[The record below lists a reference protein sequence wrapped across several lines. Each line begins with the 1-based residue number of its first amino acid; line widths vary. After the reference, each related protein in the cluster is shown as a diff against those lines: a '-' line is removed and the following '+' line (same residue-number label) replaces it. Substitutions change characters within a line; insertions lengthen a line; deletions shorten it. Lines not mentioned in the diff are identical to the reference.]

1 MMTAEQFASTAERI
15 AKTCKTLYVSGGWG
29 QRATDAN
36 KTQAINKNQ
45 YNKNNANRIRSAS
58 ADTYFFDCVCLLK
71 SILWGFNFSADTTG
85 GARYASNGVPDV
97 TDGTF
102 FSMCKNQSTDFSKIK
117 TGSIV
122 WMPGHVGV
130 YIGGGLAV
138 ECTPAWND
146 GVQITAVGNIGT
158 KPGYNTRR
166 WTKHG
171 ESNFLTYGSAPAAD
185 PEPSVP
191 ELSTEELA
199 TMVING
205 VFGNGTAR
213 KTALGSRYEEVQRL
227 VDQMLRVTPEK
238 PKETIY
244 TVQRGDNLSKIARQ
258 YGTTVDAICKRN
270 GIVNANLIF
279 VGQRLVL

>member
-1 MMTAEQFASTAERI
+1 MMKAEYFASVAERI
-15 AKTCKTLYVSGGWG
+15 ARNCKTLYVSGGWG
-29 QRATDAN
+29 QRATEGN
-36 KTQAINKNQ
+36 KARAINQYQ
-45 YNKNNANRIRSAS
+45 YNKNIANKIRSAS

-71 SILWGFNFSADTTG
+71 SILWGFNFTADSTG
-85 GARYASNGVPDV
+85 GALYASNGVPDLN
-97 TDGTF
+97 DGAF
-102 FSMCKNQSTDFSKIK
+102 FSMCRNQSSDFSKIK

-146 GVQITAVGNIGT
+146 GVQITAVGNIRS
-158 KPGYNTRR
+158 KPGYNTRTWR
-166 WTKHG
+166 KHG
-171 ESNFLTYGSAPAAD
+171 ESNFLDYSGSAAD
-185 PEPSVP
+185 APEPAKP

-213 KTALGSRYEEVQRL
+213 KTALGARYTDVQRL
-227 VDQMLRVTPEK
+227 VDQMLRNTPEK

-244 TVQRGDNLSKIARQ
+244 TVQRGDTLSKIARQ
-258 YGTTVDAICKRN
+258 YGTTVDVICRRN
-270 GIVNANLIF
+270 GIVNPNLILT
-279 VGQRLVL
+279 GQKLVL